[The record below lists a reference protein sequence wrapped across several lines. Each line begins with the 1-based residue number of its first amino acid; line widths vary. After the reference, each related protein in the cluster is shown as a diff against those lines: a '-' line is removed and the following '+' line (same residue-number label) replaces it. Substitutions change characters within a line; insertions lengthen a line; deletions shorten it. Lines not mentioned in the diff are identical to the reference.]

1 MASTLSLQQFPGFCK
16 ESFPSDWFPRS
27 DEVST
32 GTTLVA
38 MEFEGGVVVGA
49 DSRTSMGT
57 YVSNRVTDK
66 LTPVTDSIF
75 VCRSGSAAD
84 TQAVTEIVR
93 YKLNILE
100 IEQGRKATV
109 RDAAMC
115 FREIIY
121 EYRDSLMA
129 GLIVAGWDNI
139 LGGQVYSIPIGGM
152 VVRQKISM
160 GGSGSTFLYGMA
172 DYQYKESMTQAECE
186 ELVLQCVTQAI
197 RRDGSSGGCCRLA
210 TVSQAGVERRLV
222 LNTELPI
229 KW

>member
-1 MASTLSLQQFPGFCK
+1 MLHNFPGLSK
-16 ESFPSDWFPRS
+16 PSIPQDWFPRG
-27 DEVST
+27 EELST

-38 MEFEGGVVVGA
+38 VEFDGGVIIGA
-49 DSRTSMGT
+49 DSKTSMGT
-57 YVSNRVTDK
+57 WVSNRVTDK

-121 EYRDSLMA
+121 EY
-129 GLIVAGWDNI
+129 
-139 LGGQVYSIPIGGM
+139 
-152 VVRQKISM
+152 
-160 GGSGSTFLYGMA
+160 
-172 DYQYKESMTQAECE
+172 
-186 ELVLQCVTQAI
+186 
-197 RRDGSSGGCCRLA
+197 
-210 TVSQAGVERRLV
+210 
-222 LNTELPI
+222 
-229 KW
+229 